1 MKSNIFHTSSQ
12 TMRQILI
19 LLLLIPTLVFSQNR
33 KKTKRIVK
41 AKTVVKTVIK
51 TKKLKT
57 IETIER
63 PKLVV
68 GIVVDQMRY
77 DYWYRYFDKYSE
89 GGFKRLL
96 RDGFNCRNHHYHYAM
111 TVTAAGH
118 AAVYTGSIPAISG
131 MVANEWFDQKL
142 GRTVYCVDDS
152 TVQTVGSTNNK
163 AGKMSPR
170 NLLVSTIT
178 DQLRIGTNFQS
189 KVVGV
194 AIKDRGSILPA
205 GHTANA
211 AYWFDTK
218 TGNWITSDFYMKD
231 LPNWVKNYNARKR
244 PSELMQL
251 GWKPLLPLD
260 QYTESTADNKPYES
274 KLTGTTSPTLPQD
287 LAGVSGDAYGI
298 LASTPHGNTITK
310 EMALEAL
317 KNEDLGKGTATDFL
331 AVSFSTPDYVGH
343 AFGPNSVEE
352 EDTFLKLDQD
362 LAEMLNAFDE
372 QVGKGNYM
380 VFLSADHGVMDVPGF
395 WKEHKLPAGILD
407 VAKLNSNLKEK
418 LKATFGEGEYVRS
431 TDNYQV
437 YLNHETLKDKKI
449 SVEDVTKIARELFLP
464 LDGVADVINLHDLGR
479 ANLND
484 YLLTLY
490 KNGTHAKRS
499 GDVQIVV
506 EPGWFAGRLTGT
518 THGAPYNYDTHIP
531 LLFYGW
537 GVSKGETF
545 ERTAVADTAPT
556 VAAML
561 KILEPSGSVGKPI
574 QAVLKKP

>member
-1 MKSNIFHTSSQ
+1 
-12 TMRQILI
+12 MRQILI
-19 LLLLIPTLVFSQNR
+19 LLLLIPTLLFAQSRKFAQ
-33 KKTKRIVK
+33 KKTKKTIKTTKIVIQSRRLK
-41 AKTVVKTVIK
+41 VAKT
-51 TKKLKT
+51 L
-57 IETIER
+57 EQ

-131 MVANEWFDQKL
+131 MIGNEWFDQKL
-142 GRTVYCVDDS
+142 GESVYCVDDS
-152 TVQTVGSTNNK
+152 TVHTVGSTNNK

-178 DQLRIGTNFQS
+178 DQLRISTNFRS

-211 AYWFDTK
+211 AYWFDSK
-218 TGNWITSDFYMKD
+218 TGNWITSDYYMKD

-274 KLTGTTSPTLPQD
+274 KLVGTTSPTLPQD
-287 LAGVSGDAYGI
+287 LAGLSGDAYGI
-298 LASTPHGNTITK
+298 LATTPHGNTITK

-317 KNEDLGKGTATDFL
+317 KNEDLGKGSATDFL

-352 EDTFLKLDQD
+352 QDTFLKLDQD
-362 LAEMLNAFDE
+362 IAEMLNAFDK
-372 QVGKGNYM
+372 QVGKNNYL
-380 VFLSADHGVMDVPGF
+380 VFLSADHGVMDIPGF
-395 WKEHKLPAGILD
+395 WKEHKLPAGVLD
-407 VAKLNSNLKEK
+407 VAKMSSNLKEK

-431 TDNYQV
+431 TDNYQF
-437 YLNHETLKDKKI
+437 YLNHQTLSDKKI
-449 SVEDVTKIARELFLP
+449 SVEDVTKIARQLFLSTN
-464 LDGVADVINLHDLGR
+464 GVADIINLNDLGK

-499 GDVQIVV
+499 GDIQIVT

-518 THGAPYNYDTHIP
+518 THGAPYNYDTHVP

-537 GVSKGETF
+537 GIQKGETF
-545 ERTAVADTAPT
+545 ERTSVADTAPT

-561 KILEPSGSVGKPI
+561 KILEPSGNVGKVI
-574 QAVLKKP
+574 EAVMKKP

>member
-1 MKSNIFHTSSQ
+1 
-12 TMRQILI
+12 MRQILI
-19 LLLLIPTLVFSQNR
+19 LLLLIPTLLFSQSR
-33 KKTKRIVK
+33 KKAKRIVK
-41 AKTVVKTVIK
+41 AKTVVKTAAKTVIK
-51 TKKLKT
+51 TKSIKT
-57 IETIER
+57 IETLER

-131 MVANEWFDQKL
+131 MIGNEWFDQKL
-142 GRTVYCVDDS
+142 GKTVYCVDDS
-152 TVQTVGSTNNK
+152 TVQTIGSTNNK
-163 AGKMSPR
+163 AGKMSPK

-178 DQLRIGTNFQS
+178 DQLRIATNFQS

-218 TGNWITSDFYMKD
+218 TGNWITSDYYMKD

-274 KLTGTTSPTLPQD
+274 KLVGTTSPTLPQD
-287 LAGVSGDAYGI
+287 LAGVSGDAFGI

-362 LAEMLNAFDE
+362 IAEMLNAFDE

-407 VAKLNSNLKEK
+407 VTKMSSNLKEK

-431 TDNYQV
+431 TDNYQI

-449 SVEDVTKIARELFLP
+449 SVEDVAKIARALFLP
-464 LDGVADVINLHDLGR
+464 LDGVADVINLHDLGK

-537 GVSKGETF
+537 GIDKGETF

-561 KILEPSGSVGKPI
+561 KILEPSGNVGKVI